1 MARRGAK
8 AVAALVTV
16 ETMEPLTETQIRAA
30 FVNCS
35 RGEATRMHV
44 PRDLE
49 ETRWADLDYLGWV
62 DPRAPLQAAMVVPT
76 EEGPVGIAL
85 RRNTSASG
93 VGRARMCS
101 VCTTT
106 HSSQGVSLMVAARA
120 GRAGR
125 DGNTVGLD
133 ICAGLECSLHARGL
147 LPPPVMSAAR
157 ETLTVEERTARLR
170 RNLDGFV
177 ARVLRAVTA

>member
-1 MARRGAK
+1 MDA
-8 AVAALVTV
+8 
-16 ETMEPLTETQIRAA
+16 LTETQIRAA

-35 RGEATRMHV
+35 RGEAKRLHV
-44 PRDLE
+44 PRDLDQ
-49 ETRWADLDYLGWV
+49 TRWGDLDFLGWV
-62 DPRAPLQAAMVVPT
+62 DPRAPLQAAVVVPGDD
-76 EEGPVGIAL
+76 GPVGIAL
-85 RRNTSASG
+85 RRNASASG

-133 ICAGLECSLHARGL
+133 ICAGLECSLHVRGL

-157 ETLTVEERTARLR
+157 ETLTVEERIARVR
-170 RNLDGFV
+170 RNLDAFV
-177 ARVLRAVTA
+177 ARVLRAETA

>member
-1 MARRGAK
+1 
-8 AVAALVTV
+8 
-16 ETMEPLTETQIRAA
+16 MEPLTEPMIRAA

-35 RGEATRMHV
+35 RGEAKRLHV

-49 ETRWADLDYLGWV
+49 DLHWADLDFLGWV
-62 DPRAPLQAAMVVPT
+62 DPRAPLQAAVIVPA
-76 EEGPVGIAL
+76 EAGPVGIAL
-85 RRNTSASG
+85 RRNTSAVG

-157 ETLTVEERTARLR
+157 ETLSVEERVRRVR
-170 RNLDGFV
+170 RNMATFV
-177 ARVLRAVTA
+177 ARVLRDQPTG